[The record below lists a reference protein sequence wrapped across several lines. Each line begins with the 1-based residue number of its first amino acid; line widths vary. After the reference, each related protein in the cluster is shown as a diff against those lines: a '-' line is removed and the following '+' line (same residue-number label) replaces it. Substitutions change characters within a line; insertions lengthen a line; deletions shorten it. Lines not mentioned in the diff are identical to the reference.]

1 MPYRNAARVLPDPVG
16 AWISVCS
23 PDAIA
28 GHPCSWAG
36 VGPAKACVNHSR
48 VRSLKS
54 SSADIPGEYRP
65 KLGRTSVLFASLC
78 GDRVA
83 HRRRRLGGEMLELTG
98 VVPDQDERADAALEG
113 QRHERIDRREVGRD
127 VEQPPD

>member
-54 SSADIPGEYRP
+54 SSADIQGAYPP
-65 KLGRTSVLFASLC
+65 KPVRTSVLFASVC

-83 HRRRRLGGEMLELTG
+83 HRRRRLGRETLDLSG
-98 VVPDQDERADAALEG
+98 VVPDQDERADTALEG
-113 QRHERIDRREVGRD
+113 E
-127 VEQPPD
+127 